1 MDRLH
6 VFFILFYTLL
16 FVTLLHYEFANAR
29 NEYLNSYTN
38 ECREGEVDISI
49 SKSESEQDYRTYDTS
64 DYDNDS
70 HQLRLTFRKYLG
82 TTCTK
87 EMRKVYQENMELR
100 QQLELLKVCR
110 KIVGRELPA
119 SMALLKSKCVGT
131 DPNLATS
138 DKKDNEKPAY
148 DVLMETIKK
157 ENEQKN

>member
-1 MDRLH
+1 MGKIH
-6 VFFILFYTLL
+6 VFFIILYTTI
-16 FVTLLHYEFANAR
+16 FVLALRHEFANAR

-49 SKSESEQDYRTYDTS
+49 SKNEREQDYHTYNS
-64 DYDNDS
+64 NDYDDDS

-110 KIVGRELPA
+110 KIVGRELPT
-119 SMALLKSKCVGT
+119 SMALLKAKCEGT

-148 DVLMETIKK
+148 DVLMEEIKK
-157 ENEQKN
+157 ENEK

>member
-1 MDRLH
+1 MGRLH
-6 VFFILFYTLL
+6 VFFVFLYTLL

-38 ECREGEVDISI
+38 ECREGEIDLAIT
-49 SKSESEQDYRTYDTS
+49 KRESEQDYRTYDTS

-70 HQLRLTFRKYLG
+70 HELRLTFRKYLG

-100 QQLELLKVCR
+100 QQLELLKMCR
-110 KIVGRELPA
+110 KVVGRELPV
-119 SMALLKSKCVGT
+119 SMNLLKAKCAGT
-131 DPNLATS
+131 DPNLATENKT
-138 DKKDNEKPAY
+138 DKPAY

-157 ENEQKN
+157 ENEKK

>member
-1 MDRLH
+1 MDNFH
-6 VFFILFYTLL
+6 AFFVFFYTLF
-16 FVTLLHYEFANAR
+16 FVTLIHYQSANAR
-29 NEYLNSYTN
+29 NEYLNTYTN

-49 SKSESEQDYRTYDTS
+49 SKSEREQDYRTYNS
-64 DYDNDS
+64 NDYDNNS
-70 HQLRLTFRKYLG
+70 HELKLTFRKYLG

-100 QQLELLKVCR
+100 QQLELLKMCR
-110 KIVGRELPA
+110 KVVGRELPA
-119 SMALLKSKCVGT
+119 SMALLKAKCEGT

-157 ENEQKN
+157 ENEK